1 MTVATALTGT
11 DIATHG
17 WQTQALCS
25 LWRVYRKDGVVEY
38 YTDWDEDIVR
48 GVNFAPFNPGEV
60 TFLSVAG
67 GVSATADEKEV
78 GFRPQNMDIVGFIDG
93 IDEDDLHQGRYGFA
107 RIDKWQVDARWP
119 HLPPTRH
126 TTFWVVKIEY
136 SGEDW
141 TFHLEG
147 LGRRL
152 QETYGTPFNRTC
164 RFTLGGPGCNTDRTG
179 TGPAGLPSIH
189 PQGQPPAQVA
199 LGGIALDITAVTYGY
214 TTQLAVSYV
223 ESGFE
228 RRVFA
233 VNRTSGTPNAPLGR
247 PYKYGRVQWVTG
259 NNAGRIYEIGWYDAP
274 GQPTTADTGLFHTA
288 IAMGGDVQVGDTCIL
303 VEGCDG
309 TSQSCHGIRDNI
321 QNHGAFH
328 LIPGPTRAHQA
339 PRPTWK

>member
-119 HLPPTRH
+119 HLPPMRH
-126 TTFWVVKIEY
+126 TTFWVRSIDYDKEV
-136 SGEDW
+136 W

-147 LGRRL
+147 MGSRL
-152 QETYGTPFNRTC
+152 QEQYGNPFSKTCRHSLGRGLCATNRTGLA
-164 RFTLGGPGCNTDRTG
+164 TPGANVQILTY
-179 TGPAGLPSIH
+179 
-189 PQGQPPAQVA
+189 
-199 LGGIALDITAVTYGY
+199 TYGY

-233 VNRTSGTPNAPLGR
+233 VNRTSGTPNIPIGR
-247 PYKYGRVQWVTG
+247 PYKYGRVQWITG
-259 NNAGRIYEIGWYDAP
+259 NNQRRTYEIGWYDDA
-274 GQPTTADTGLFHTA
+274 GQPTSFDTGLFHTA
-288 IAMGGDVQVGDTCIL
+288 IKMGADVQVGDTCIIE
-303 VEGCDG
+303 EGCDG
-309 TSQSCHGIRDNI
+309 TSFMCHGIYDNRH
-321 QNHGAFH
+321 NFGAFD
-328 LIPGPTRAHQA
+328 LVPGATRARQA
-339 PRPTWK
+339 PRPGLKE